1 MGKVKRKATQRFNKE
16 RHVYEL
22 IYWTKVL
29 FIKSLKISSL
39 IDSLFKNASKMC
51 CAIFSYGSSFR
62 RIWNLKIR
70 ADSVFLTNHP
80 IFRLI
85 YLRNEAVNKGILFY
99 VFCPL
104 FHEELT
110 LAGSFTCH

>member
-39 IDSLFKNASKMC
+39 IEC
-51 CAIFSYGSSFR
+51 R
-62 RIWNLKIR
+62 
-70 ADSVFLTNHP
+70 
-80 IFRLI
+80 
-85 YLRNEAVNKGILFY
+85 GILYLKMRRKCAVQFFRTGLRFGEY
-99 VFCPL
+99 
-104 FHEELT
+104 
-110 LAGSFTCH
+110 GI